1 MLTFNHFQLILF
13 IYLLQMSTTK
23 TCWPELVGK
32 TADEAVQIIKEESGR
47 ENDWKFLLDS
57 IWMILGLSKI
67 HVCGP
72 GSRTTRDVD
81 DERVRVYV
89 DEENKVTSKPTVG

>member
-1 MLTFNHFQLILF
+1 MKLYKWLKKNQVEKIKKKYFSFGFYLI
-13 IYLLQMSTTK
+13 
-23 TCWPELVGK
+23 
-32 TADEAVQIIKEESGR
+32 D
-47 ENDWKFLLDS
+47 
-57 IWMILGLSKI
+57 LGLSKV

-89 DEENKVTSKPTVG
+89 NEDNKVTTQPTVG